1 MIKGPLF
8 IKCQLKMMQLEKE
21 LFTLE
26 LSRGT
31 EVKIPPSLD

>member
-1 MIKGPLF
+1 
-8 IKCQLKMMQLEKE
+8 MMQLEKE